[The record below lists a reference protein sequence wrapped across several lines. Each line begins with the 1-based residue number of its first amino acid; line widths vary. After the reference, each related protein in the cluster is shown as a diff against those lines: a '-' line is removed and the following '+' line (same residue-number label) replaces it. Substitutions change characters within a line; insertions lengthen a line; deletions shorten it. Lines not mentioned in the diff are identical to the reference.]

1 MKYVL
6 IGAAVMLSAS
16 PAWAITPVSVPE
28 MDGGFGLTAVA
39 ILAGAVA
46 IVREKYFRK

>member
-28 MDGGFGLTAVA
+28 MDGGFGLTAA
-39 ILAGAVA
+39 AAGAERKA
-46 IVREKYFRK
+46 RENNNGET